1 MALEIERKFLVKDQ
15 SYKNM
20 ANKVSHIRQGY
31 LNRDPERTV
40 RIRIRDDKGYL
51 TIKGINNG
59 AVREEFEYKISLKEA
74 QELLNMCEGMILDK
88 LRYEVEYGGLLWE
101 VDEFK
106 GKLSPLVLAE
116 IELPSL
122 DTNFK
127 IPAFIDKEVT
137 GDARYY
143 NSQLS

>member
-15 SYKNM
+15 SYKYM

-51 TIKGINNG
+51 TIKGINDG

-74 QELLNMCEGMILDK
+74 QQLLDLCEGMILDK

-116 IELPSL
+116 VELPSV